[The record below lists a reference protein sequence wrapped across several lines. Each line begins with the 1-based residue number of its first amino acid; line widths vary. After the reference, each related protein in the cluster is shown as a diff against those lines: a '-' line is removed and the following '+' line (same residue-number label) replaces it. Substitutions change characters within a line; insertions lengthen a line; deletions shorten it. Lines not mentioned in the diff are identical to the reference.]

1 MADLYAWQGI
11 CLLVMVA
18 IVVANHILERKGR

>member
-1 MADLYAWQGI
+1 MPHLNGWPLL

-18 IVVANHILERKGR
+18 IVVANHISERKGR